1 MSDVFGTTYAGLY
14 NLLYSDKDY
23 EAECDLIDRLIQRY
37 GNKSVSSVV
46 DLGCGTGNHAF
57 PLSQRGYDVVG
68 VERSENM
75 LALARQRLAAHPNNS
90 RIAFHQADI
99 RNAQIGRTFDS
110 ALMMFAVL
118 GYQIENDDVL
128 STLKTARAHLRAGG
142 LLIFDV
148 WYGPA
153 VLHQKPSDRVKV
165 TRSENESVL
174 RVASGEL
181 DIPRHRCLVRFHL
194 WRLAGERV
202 LAETEEAHSMR
213 FFFPQEL
220 HLLLG
225 CSGFTLIRLGSFPDF
240 DADPAETTWNVL
252 GVALAV

>member
-1 MSDVFGTTYAGLY
+1 MNDVFGATYAGLY

-23 EAECDLIDRLIQRY
+23 EAECDLIDRLFQRY
-37 GNKSVSSVV
+37 GNKSISSIV
-46 DLGCGTGNHAF
+46 DFGCGTGNHAF

-75 LALARQRLAAHPNNS
+75 LALARQRLAAHANNS

-99 RNAQIGRTFDS
+99 RNAQIGRAFDS

-128 STLKTARAHLRAGG
+128 SALKTARAHLRAGG

-153 VLHQKPSDRVKV
+153 VLRQKPSDRVKV
-165 TRSENESVL
+165 TRSEKESVL

-181 DIPRHRCLVRFHL
+181 DIPRHRCLVRFHV
-194 WRLAGERV
+194 WRLGGERV
-202 LAETEEAHSMR
+202 LAETEETHNMR

-220 HLLLG
+220 HLLLR
-225 CSGFTLIRLGSFPDF
+225 CSGFSLIRLGAFPDF
-240 DADPAETTWNVL
+240 DADPGETTWNVL
-252 GVALAV
+252 GVAQAV